1 VCDRKYHTHTYSPR
15 SREMLLENVM
25 AKKPPATERLTLSF
39 KVPPRLKE
47 AIEEAARLDDRTVS
61 SLVQHLLAR
70 EMRAR
75 KLLK

>member
-1 VCDRKYHTHTYSPR
+1 
-15 SREMLLENVM
+15 MFQENVM
-25 AKKPPATERLTLSF
+25 AKKPPAIERATLSF
-39 KVPPRLKE
+39 KITVKLKE